1 MVQHKVFSQF
11 AHLIH
16 LKELHLG
23 FTDTSTRT
31 HYPQLLDLH
40 NRKFA
45 FVDMPVPDTLEI
57 SLESGLDQLA
67 SLWELRLITIK
78 GNHHMIRTTELDWM
92 AERYPMLWLVS
103 GVDRFGHQLG
113 TPGQSV
119 QGLQEHMKKIQPRI
133 EVSA

>member
-1 MVQHKVFSQF
+1 HAATVEESIKRELSEDEIKLVALSRMVQHKVFSQF
-11 AHLIH
+11 AHLTH

-92 AERYPMLWLVS
+92 AER
-103 GVDRFGHQLG
+103 
-113 TPGQSV
+113 
-119 QGLQEHMKKIQPRI
+119 
-133 EVSA
+133 